1 MNDPAAPA
9 ARKFKWRPAP
19 LLPAADAHDG
29 ALIFVIAVLC
39 FLASLTA
46 VAALG
51 ANRAA
56 AGWQAQLVGSATVLV
71 RPKPGETADA
81 AAARATETVAGVTGV
96 IQASALER
104 EKAEDD
110 ATAQVDGRKLRKYSA
125 RKRDKMLGVRLSQ
138 DHRAKLERLARARR
152 MNFTQI
158 IEEGIDLVHARTKG
172 R

>member
-1 MNDPAAPA
+1 MSTTKFSGDLQDLKRS
-9 ARKFKWRPAP
+9 AR
-19 LLPAADAHDG
+19 
-29 ALIFVIAVLC
+29 
-39 FLASLTA
+39 
-46 VAALG
+46 
-51 ANRAA
+51 
-56 AGWQAQLVGSATVLV
+56 
-71 RPKPGETADA
+71 E
-81 AAARATETVAGVTGV
+81 
-96 IQASALER
+96 ER